1 MSAFLSRTEVWVF
14 ALATAAFLALYW
26 AFRGAPIGQAADD
39 EGADA
44 PRAAYRDRVIAA
56 VVVGLLLIVGGAY
69 IALARSLLWSIPVFA
84 IGFGLVLA
92 LIVFNQRYRH
102 ASPALRRTIDLSNT
116 ALTIALVAGILI
128 VINVLAFRYGGRAI
142 DLTRE
147 RTFSLE
153 SLTNNQLKA
162 LDRPV
167 TFTLISG
174 KSPLAALQSE
184 RIQQV
189 LDLYKAANPDRI
201 RLETLDPYAE
211 PEKFE
216 AIVKRAPGVAV
227 TQGGGV
233 ILIEY
238 GAGEK
243 AAFSVIRNS
252 ELFDLP
258 TSGRVEDQAALFES
272 TFHGETAITS
282 ALIALREG
290 KKPKIYFTT
299 GHGEPS
305 LNESRPREPGIGV
318 WHARLAATGVDVA
331 ELNLIETEV
340 PADASLLVVVG
351 PKSPFR
357 TEEVSKIRGYL
368 DRGSPAL
375 MLLGSQEKTGLE
387 EILRSYNID
396 FGRGTIVDRRLSAPG
411 RPQFVYMPMTP
422 DLRHPIVDSLISR
435 FVLMPSAS
443 PIRILG
449 FGGSAPVNTNLKATP
464 LLRSSTFSWAESDL
478 AKRPVEFD
486 QGPDEK
492 GPLTV
497 GVTVS
502 EKPKTEGNREG
513 DKPRTEGNREGD
525 PRLVLFSSST
535 MADNDLIQEEPINQ
549 DLLMNAIAW
558 LRGRPDL
565 QGIAPRTHVS
575 MTLLAD
581 PVLRFRLI
589 MVPTV
594 MAVLLVIGLGIST
607 YVARRE

>member
-1 MSAFLSRTEVWVF
+1 MTQTMSAFLSRTEVWVF

-44 PRAAYRDRVIAA
+44 PRASYRDRVIGA
-56 VVVGLLLIVGGAY
+56 VVVGLLLILGGAY
-69 IALARSLLWSIPVFA
+69 IALARSLFWSIPVFA
-84 IGFGLVLA
+84 VGFGLVLT
-92 LIVFNQRYRH
+92 LIIFNQRYRH
-102 ASPALRRTIDLSNT
+102 ASPALRRTIDLSNS
-116 ALTIALVAGILI
+116 ALSVALVAGILI
-128 VINVLAFRYGGRAI
+128 VANVLAFRYGGRAL

-153 SLTNNQLKA
+153 SLTTKQLQA

-167 TFTLISG
+167 TFTLIAG
-174 KSPLAALQSE
+174 KSPLAALQAE

-189 LDLYKAANPDRI
+189 LDLYKAANPGRI
-201 RLETLDPYAE
+201 RLETLDPYVE
-211 PEKFE
+211 PEKYE
-216 AIVKRAPGVAV
+216 AIAKRVPGVAV

-233 ILIEY
+233 VIEY
-238 GAGEK
+238 GTGEK
-243 AAFSVIRNS
+243 ATHSVVRTS

-258 TSGRVEDQAALFES
+258 ASGRVEDQAALYES
-272 TFHGETAITS
+272 TFHGESAITA

-305 LNESRPREPGIGV
+305 IDEPRPREPGIGV
-318 WHARLAATGVDVA
+318 WRARLAATGAEVA
-331 ELNLIETEV
+331 ALNLIESEI
-340 PADASLLVVVG
+340 PSDATLLIIVG
-351 PKSPFR
+351 PKTPFR
-357 TEEVSKIRGYL
+357 NEELSKLRGYL

-375 MLLGSQEKTGLE
+375 MLLSGQEKSGLE
-387 EILRSYNID
+387 ALLHSYNID
-396 FGRGTIVDRRLSAPG
+396 FGPGTIVDRRLSAPG
-411 RPQFVYMPMTP
+411 RPQFVYVPMTP
-422 DLRHPIVDSLISR
+422 ALRHPIVDPLISR
-435 FVLMPSAS
+435 FVLIPSAS

-449 FGGSAPVNTNLKATP
+449 FRGSAPVNMNVRGTP
-464 LLRSSTFSWAESDL
+464 LLQTSNFSWAESDL
-478 AKRPVEFD
+478 TKRPVEFN

-497 GVTVS
+497 GVIVND
-502 EKPKTEGNREG
+502 KPKGEGKVKQEG
-513 DKPRTEGNREGD
+513 EPRF
-525 PRLVLFSSST
+525 VLFSSPT
-535 MADNDLIQEEPINQ
+535 MADNDLLQEEPTNQ
-549 DLLMNAIAW
+549 DLLMNAIAS

-565 QGIAPRTHVS
+565 QGVAPRTHVS

>member
-1 MSAFLSRTEVWVF
+1 M
-14 ALATAAFLALYW
+14 
-26 AFRGAPIGQAADD
+26 
-39 EGADA
+39 
-44 PRAAYRDRVIAA
+44 
-56 VVVGLLLIVGGAY
+56 
-69 IALARSLLWSIPVFA
+69 
-84 IGFGLVLA
+84 
-92 LIVFNQRYRH
+92 
-102 ASPALRRTIDLSNT
+102 
-116 ALTIALVAGILI
+116 
-128 VINVLAFRYGGRAI
+128 
-142 DLTRE
+142 
-147 RTFSLE
+147 
-153 SLTNNQLKA
+153 
-162 LDRPV
+162 
-167 TFTLISG
+167 
-174 KSPLAALQSE
+174 
-184 RIQQV
+184 
-189 LDLYKAANPDRI
+189 
-201 RLETLDPYAE
+201 
-211 PEKFE
+211 
-216 AIVKRAPGVAV
+216 

-233 ILIEY
+233 LIEY

-243 AAFSVIRNS
+243 ATHSVVRTS

-258 TSGRVEDQAALFES
+258 ASGRVEDQAALYES

-305 LNESRPREPGIGV
+305 IDESRPREPGIGV
-318 WHARLAATGVDVA
+318 WRARLAATGAEVA
-331 ELNLIETEV
+331 ELNLIETEI
-340 PADASLLVVVG
+340 PADTSLLIVVG
-351 PKSPFR
+351 PKTPFR
-357 TEEVSKIRGYL
+357 TEEVSKLRGYL

-387 EILRSYNID
+387 ELLRSYNID

-411 RPQFVYMPMTP
+411 RPQFVYVPMTP
-422 DLRHPIVDSLISR
+422 ALRHPIVDPLIGR
-435 FVLMPSAS
+435 YVLMPSAS

-449 FGGSAPVNTNLKATP
+449 FGGSAPVNMNVRGTP
-464 LLRSSTFSWAESDL
+464 LLRTSNFSWAESDVS
-478 AKRPVEFD
+478 KRPVEFD

-497 GVTVS
+497 GVTVND
-502 EKPKTEGNREG
+502 KPKAEG
-513 DKPRTEGNREGD
+513 KQEGD
-525 PRLVLFSSST
+525 PRLVLFSSPT
-535 MADNDLIQEEPINQ
+535 MAENDLLQEEPTNQ

>member
-14 ALATAAFLALYW
+14 ALATAAFLTLYW

-44 PRAAYRDRVIAA
+44 PRASYRDRVIGA
-56 VVVGLLLIVGGAY
+56 VVVGLLLILGGAY

-84 IGFGLVLA
+84 IGFGLVLI
-92 LIVFNQRYRH
+92 LIAFNQRYRH

-153 SLTNNQLKA
+153 SLTNNQLKS

-167 TFTLISG
+167 VFTLISG

-189 LDLYKAANPDRI
+189 LDLYKAANPGRI

-211 PEKFE
+211 PEKYE
-216 AIVKRAPGVAV
+216 AISKRVPGVAV

-233 ILIEY
+233 LIEY

-243 AAFSVIRNS
+243 ATHAVVRTS

-258 TSGRVEDQAALFES
+258 ASGRVEDQAALYES
-272 TFHGETAITS
+272 TFHGETVITS

-305 LNESRPREPGIGV
+305 INETRPREPGIGV
-318 WHARLAATGVDVA
+318 WHSRLAATGADVA
-331 ELNLIETEV
+331 ELNLIETEI
-340 PADASLLVVVG
+340 PADTSLLIVVG
-351 PKSPFR
+351 PKTPFR
-357 TEEVSKIRGYL
+357 TEEASKLRGYL

-387 EILRSYNID
+387 ELLHSYNID

-411 RPQFVYMPMTP
+411 RPQFVYVPMTP
-422 DLRHPIVDSLISR
+422 ALRHPIVDPLISR
-435 FVLMPSAS
+435 FVLMPSSS

-449 FGGSAPVNTNLKATP
+449 FGGSAPVNMKVRGTP
-464 LLRSSTFSWAESDL
+464 LLRTSNFSWAESDL
-478 AKRPVEFD
+478 SKRPVEFD

-497 GVTVS
+497 GVAVYDTP
-502 EKPKTEGNREG
+502 PKAEGKQAEG
-513 DKPRTEGNREGD
+513 KQEGE
-525 PRLVLFSSST
+525 PRLVLFSSPT
-535 MADNDLIQEEPINQ
+535 MADNDLIQEEPTNQ

>member
-39 EGADA
+39 EGTDA
-44 PRAAYRDRVIAA
+44 PRAAYRDRVIGAM
-56 VVVGLLLIVGGAY
+56 VVGLLLIIGGAY

-84 IGFGLVLA
+84 IGFGLVLT
-92 LIVFNQRYRH
+92 LIAFNQRYRH

-142 DLTRE
+142 DFTRE

-153 SLTNNQLKA
+153 SLTNNQLKT

-167 TFTLISG
+167 TFTLIAG
-174 KSPLAALQSE
+174 KSPLAVLQSD

-201 RLETLDPYAE
+201 RVETLNPFVE
-211 PEKFE
+211 PEKYE
-216 AIVKRAPGVAV
+216 AIAKRVPGVAV

-233 ILIEY
+233 LIAY

-243 AAFSVIRNS
+243 AAYSVVRTS

-258 TSGRVEDQAALFES
+258 RSGRVEDQSALYES

-290 KKPKIYFTT
+290 KKPKIFFTT
-299 GHGEPS
+299 GHGERS
-305 LNESRPREPGIGV
+305 INEARPREPGIGV
-318 WHARLAATGVDVA
+318 WHARLAATGAEVA
-331 ELNLIETEV
+331 ELNLIESEI
-340 PADASLLVVVG
+340 PADASLLIVVG

-357 TEEVSKIRGYL
+357 TEEVSKLRGYL
-368 DRGSPAL
+368 DRGQPAL
-375 MLLGSQEKTGLE
+375 MLLGNQERTGLE
-387 EILRSYNID
+387 ELLHSYNID
-396 FGRGTIVDRRLSAPG
+396 FGPGTIVDRRLSAPG
-411 RPQFVYMPMTP
+411 RPQFVYVPMTP
-422 DLRHPIVDSLISR
+422 DLRHPVVDSLISR
-435 FVLMPSAS
+435 FVLLPSAS

-449 FGGSAPVNTNLKATP
+449 FGGSAPVNTNLIGTP
-464 LLRSSTFSWAESDL
+464 LLRTSSFSWAESDL
-478 AKRPVEFD
+478 TKRPVEYD

-497 GVTVS
+497 GVTVNN
-502 EKPKTEGNREG
+502 KPDAEGKS
-513 DKPRTEGNREGD
+513 DGD
-525 PRLVLFSSST
+525 PRLVLFSSPA
-535 MADNDLIQEEPINQ
+535 MADNDLLQEEPTNQ

-594 MAVLLVIGLGIST
+594 MAVLLVIALGVST